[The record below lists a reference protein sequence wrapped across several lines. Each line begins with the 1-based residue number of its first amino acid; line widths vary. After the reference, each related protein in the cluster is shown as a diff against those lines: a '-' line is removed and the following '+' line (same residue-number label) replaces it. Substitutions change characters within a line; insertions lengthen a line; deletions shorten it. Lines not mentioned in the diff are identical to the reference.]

1 MALVECK
8 RCGRLVDEEV
18 PVCPHCGGPVKPT
31 RSRTALQAVII
42 GLALVAVVVLVL
54 SLLAPRQA
62 PEGEPALEVR
72 SDDARSSVGSFSYF
86 SSGSGGR
93 STALD
98 KARSYLGMNSG
109 FSREQLIR
117 QLEYEGFSSAEAA
130 RAADASGADWNSE
143 ALKKAKSYLRMNSG
157 FSDKSLRKQLD
168 FEGFTDG
175 QIDYAMARCGADW
188 NSEAAKK
195 AKSYLRSMPDMTRAR
210 LQRQLEYEG
219 FTAAQVT
226 YGLSQCGKGW

>member
-72 SDDARSSVGSFSYF
+72 SDDARPSVGSFSYF

-143 ALKKAKSYLRMNSG
+143 A
-157 FSDKSLRKQLD
+157 
-168 FEGFTDG
+168 
-175 QIDYAMARCGADW
+175 
-188 NSEAAKK
+188 AKK

-219 FTAAQVT
+219 FTAAQVS